1 MSELELRELQIKQ
14 RIKASLRLDY
24 FFDAERFEAQLE
36 SVQEQIKNENFN
48 SHE

>member
-1 MSELELRELQIKQ
+1 MSELELREAQIKQ

-48 SHE
+48 TQK